1 MITLRTGL
9 PRSGKTHSCVAW
21 LLELQKFWKTE
32 NGSRDFRTVY
42 TNIKGLNL
50 PHLPLPI
57 ADEVYNAE
65 GVLTSYSVD
74 WSKIVQG
81 SLVIIDECQETFP
94 LRTVGQKALP
104 HVAYLNTHGH
114 QGLDIVCITQH
125 PKLID
130 NAVRRLV
137 NKHLHYRKNT
147 LKISWMWFVP
157 DAVTY
162 EWDHCED
169 GLQGLKNAVM
179 GSYSYTKEVNALYVS
194 AAEHRTPTFKRPWW
208 IWVPVVLLPL
218 GVWASIEGGS
228 KIKSM
233 FAGKPAAVSNSKASP
248 DKAVQP
254 VSRPVG
260 WVEPPALAAS
270 SVQVPVPVPVAPAPA
285 VSFAGCARVA
295 NLCRCYTTTAQ
306 LVEKSLDFCQAET
319 TVPAVKAPP
328 VQFSHVP
335 DRLQRE
341 ETRPDLDLIAW
352 ASKRRF

>member
-21 LLELQKFWKTE
+21 LLELQKYWVTE
-32 NGSRDFRTVY
+32 AGSRDFRTVY
-42 TNIKGLNL
+42 TNVKGLKL

-65 GVLTSYSVD
+65 GNLVSYSVV
-74 WSKIVQG
+74 WSQIVQG
-81 SLVIIDECQETFP
+81 ALVIIDECQDTFP
-94 LRTVGQKALP
+94 PRTVGQKALP

-130 NAVRRLV
+130 NAVRRLT

-147 LKISWMWFVP
+147 LKIKGMWFVP

-162 EWDHCED
+162 EWDHSED

-179 GSYSYTKEVNALYVS
+179 GSYSYTKEVNDLYVS
-194 AAEHRTPTFKRPWW
+194 AAEHRTPSFKRPWW

-228 KIKSM
+228 KVKAM
-233 FAGKPAAVSNSKASP
+233 FVDKTAFVHKAKTPLEKPAQPASRP
-248 DKAVQP
+248 SGWSEPPTPAASAVQ
-254 VSRPVG
+254 
-260 WVEPPALAAS
+260 
-270 SVQVPVPVPVAPAPA
+270 APAPVLA
-285 VSFAGCARVA
+285 VPAPVVSFSGCARAA

-319 TVPAVKAPP
+319 TFPVVKAPP
-328 VQFSHVP
+328 VQFSHVE
-335 DRLQRE
+335 DLFHRE

-352 ASKRRF
+352 ASKRR